1 MSPGYCRNKRE
12 KDQSKFKLR
21 SGSPSKRARLKFSRS
36 LAGHGSSARNQL
48 ISFAAM
54 SYAISYLS
62 SSCSFVKPN
71 TKETRCIRFI
81 ANTWAFI
88 TLFSFHGLILLRS
101 YNSKAFAGCLN
112 GVWRRIR
119 SLLFFASSSDPTS
132 FLFCYRHRW
141 HFNESV
147 VV

>member
-1 MSPGYCRNKRE
+1 MNLGYYRNKRE
-12 KDQSKFKLR
+12 KDQSKFGLR
-21 SGSPSKRARLKFSRS
+21 SSSPSKRARLKFSRS

-54 SYAISYLS
+54 SCAISYLS
-62 SSCSFVKPN
+62 CCCFFVKPN

-88 TLFSFHGLILLRS
+88 TLLSFHGLILLRS
-101 YNSKAFAGCLN
+101 YGSKAVAGCLN

-141 HFNESV
+141 HFNESLV
-147 VV
+147 V